1 MIASFYYALTNWKLT
16 LLFYLLAFGGDVVDG
31 YVARAFKQSKFYY
44 YFYLFIYL
52 FLSFFSIIKN
62 YNYNKRF

>member
-31 YVARAFKQSKFYY
+31 YVARAFKQSKFLLLFLS
-44 YFYLFIYL
+44 FYLFISL
-52 FLSFFSIIKN
+52 FLFN
-62 YNYNKRF
+62 NKKL